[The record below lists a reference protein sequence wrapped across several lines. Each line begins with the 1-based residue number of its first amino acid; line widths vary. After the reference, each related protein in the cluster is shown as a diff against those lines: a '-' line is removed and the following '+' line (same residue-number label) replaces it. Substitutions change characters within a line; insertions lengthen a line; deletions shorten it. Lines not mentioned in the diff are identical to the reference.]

1 MEAKVSSCRL
11 ASIATKDKDRIRSL
25 VPCSTACII
34 FFAKSRL
41 IFYIISNEF
50 MKLHEIIIEIL
61 KQSVTVKHEFKI
73 DLLGKCVKI
82 YS

>member
-1 MEAKVSSCRL
+1 
-11 ASIATKDKDRIRSL
+11 
-25 VPCSTACII
+25 
-34 FFAKSRL
+34 
-41 IFYIISNEF
+41 